1 MINVKQIYNTKYG
14 KYQALNLSLKH
25 KYSNDLYMSKSLLK
39 ALQIDNE
46 CEFFN
51 L

>member
-1 MINVKQIYNTKYG
+1 MNVKQIYNTKYG

-25 KYSNDLYMSKSLLK
+25 KYGNELYLSKNLLK
-39 ALQIDNE
+39 ALQIENE
-46 CEFFN
+46 DDFFN